1 MTEAEATRGNT
12 PWPAAIVAIVAML
25 VGAGLY
31 VFQTVSE
38 APGRAIDA
46 GREVLGDL
54 EKVARA
60 FRSGNVSTSFISYAT
75 EVSGNSYLQFATL
88 DQLEVFRREDRATVL
103 WGQLELPEVIVEAT
117 APVQYTY
124 YLDLEDSW
132 DFRLEADTVSVA
144 APGIRHNRPS
154 VDASALRYEVRQ
166 GSVMRDEASALQKL
180 QAGLTQM
187 SEQRAQEN
195 VAIVRELGRRKTA
208 QFVETW
214 LAGTLGLEGPVRVVV
229 EFADERPAPPPPMT
243 PKR

>member
-1 MTEAEATRGNT
+1 MSEVEAPRGGSH
-12 PWPAAIVAIVAML
+12 WPAAAVAIVAML
-25 VGAGLY
+25 VGAGLF
-31 VFQTVSE
+31 VFQNVAE
-38 APGRAIDA
+38 APGRAIEA

-60 FRSGNVSTSFISYAT
+60 FRSGNVRTSFISYAT

-88 DQLEVFRREDRATVL
+88 DQVEIFRREDRATVL

-124 YLDLEDSW
+124 YLDLDDSW
-132 DFRLEADTVSVA
+132 DFRLEADTVHVS
-144 APGIRHNRPS
+144 APEIRHNRPS

-166 GSVMRDEASALQKL
+166 GSVMRDEDAALQKL
-180 QAGLTQM
+180 QSGLTQM
-187 SEQRAQEN
+187 AEQRAGEN
-195 VAIVRELGRRKTA
+195 VALVRELGRRKTA

-214 LAGTLGLEGPVRVVV
+214 LSGTLGLDGNVRVVV
-229 EFADERPAPPPPMT
+229 EFADERRPPPPIA